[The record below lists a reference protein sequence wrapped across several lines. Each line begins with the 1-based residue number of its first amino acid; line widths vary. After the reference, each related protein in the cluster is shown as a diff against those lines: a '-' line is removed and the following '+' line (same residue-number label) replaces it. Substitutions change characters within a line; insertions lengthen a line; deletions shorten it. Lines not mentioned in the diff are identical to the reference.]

1 MPVERHLK
9 CRLNTVFPRCHNESY
24 FQSLRLRDYY
34 RLYPTSARLLD
45 PLPPT
50 PTLDATSRTAINTE
64 GKKSLQM
71 ILYVTSAVELQEP
84 LSFDPSTVEWSLEDL
99 LSKRY
104 LEVERNRD
112 SVTPSE
118 EFKLE
123 VPRLLSDSASL
134 TDFRPL
140 KAPFVPELVL
150 YLVNEIE
157 ARCHKTNWDKMF
169 EPLRKYHYDARRL
182 LLQLLRVDNDYKTI
196 RNILDVSDNSVII
209 VTLRMFLNE
218 FHNKPLHFSRS
229 LLEELI
235 SRPLFDHFLR
245 PNPELPGIVQKAS
258 LPTSRTHLDTLS
270 FLMIHL
276 LHALEYCPDP
286 LFGKARLCNLYG
298 PLLISFAERPRL
310 HRPNFSSAHSEEAAI
325 LDAVLE
331 VCNSHFWNHM
341 TMLKIHKAFDHLTYS
356 ERQSRL
362 ALEFKRGRTESQTNI
377 TSETCIDNLIN
388 NCVSDGECQMTLN
401 TLCANLNYTGTD
413 VGQPNKQT
421 VNVVCCSRKSNQDL
435 VSSVT
440 TQPITA
446 LNSQSKTTTEKA
458 KSSLRKRVRTKTGK
472 YNSILSFPATC
483 NSRGIP
489 ERRVADLLEELRLCR
504 LGLIGRVHSS

>member
-1 MPVERHLK
+1 MPVGRHLK
-9 CRLNTVFPRCHNESY
+9 CRLNTVLPRYHNEDY
-24 FQSLRLRDYY
+24 FQSPRLRDYY

-50 PTLDATSRTAINTE
+50 PTLGTTRRTTINTE

-71 ILYVTSAVELQEP
+71 ILYVTSAVELHEP

-112 SVTPSE
+112 SITPSE
-118 EFKLE
+118 EFKLGG
-123 VPRLLSDSASL
+123 PRLLGDSASL

-157 ARCHKTNWDKMF
+157 TRCHKTNWDKMF
-169 EPLRKYHYDARRL
+169 EPLRKYHCDARRL
-182 LLQLLRVDNDYKTI
+182 LKQLLKVDSDHKTI
-196 RNILDVSDNSVII
+196 KDILDVSDNSVII

-245 PNPELPGIVQKAS
+245 PNPELPGIIQKAS

-310 HRPNFSSAHSEEAAI
+310 HRPNFSGVHSEEAAI

-341 TMLKIHKAFDHLTYS
+341 TMLKIDKAFEHLTYS
-356 ERQSRL
+356 KRQSQL
-362 ALEFKRGRTESQTNI
+362 ALELKRGRTESQMKTASIPSN
-377 TSETCIDNLIN
+377 DDLIN
-388 NCVSDGECQMTLN
+388 NCLSDCECQLTHN
-401 TLCANLNYTGTD
+401 TLCANLHYTETYI
-413 VGQPNKQT
+413 GQPNKRT
-421 VNVVCCSRKSNQDL
+421 VNTVCW
-435 VSSVT
+435 
-440 TQPITA
+440 
-446 LNSQSKTTTEKA
+446 
-458 KSSLRKRVRTKTGK
+458 
-472 YNSILSFPATC
+472 
-483 NSRGIP
+483 
-489 ERRVADLLEELRLCR
+489 
-504 LGLIGRVHSS
+504 